1 MAKGRPASAP
11 SHILR
16 EAEAITGGAIALF
29 LALSLFSFAPDAP
42 KSNLGGPVRHA
53 LADTILHALGIAAY
67 LFPIYL
73 AYLTIALLRRGA
85 EDLGALRFAG
95 AGLLVLALA
104 AFAGLVTG
112 GNGRAVMHGGGWLG
126 GFVGTLL
133 QGLVGMPGA
142 ILVLAVLVA
151 FAVVLSTGMS
161 AIDLAERG
169 ARWLVA
175 HGRDAGEAAWERVR
189 RRLRREPAPTLPRQ
203 KKPAPKPIP
212 LVDVDEDELP
222 PVAAKPELPPIIRE
236 PERKIEVPK
245 RDKPRRI

>member
-29 LALSLFSFAPDAP
+29 LALSLFSFAPDTP
-42 KSNLGGPVRHA
+42 RSNLGGPVGHA

-73 AYLTIALLRRGA
+73 GYLTVALLRRSA

-104 AFAGLVTG
+104 AFAGLVAG

-126 GFVGTLL
+126 GVVGTVLPGFL
-133 QGLVGMPGA
+133 GPPGA

-161 AIDLAERG
+161 AIDLGERA
-169 ARWLVA
+169 ARWLA
-175 HGRDAGEAAWERVR
+175 SHGRDAAEAAWAAVR
-189 RRLRREPAPTLPRQ
+189 GRFRREPLSVAARQ

-212 LVDVDEDELP
+212 LVEIDED
-222 PVAAKPELPPIIRE
+222 
-236 PERKIEVPK
+236 
-245 RDKPRRI
+245 DD